1 MVRLMLVLAPVMC
14 VLGGIAVSSLLG
26 RFMKDIDQSG
36 KNQEKRTVKPKEQAA
51 QGRRN
56 EVESVPIN

>member
-26 RFMKDIDQSG
+26 RFMKDIDPG
-36 KNQEKRTVKPKEQAA
+36 AKTQEKRTIKPKEQAA

-56 EVESVPIN
+56 EVPNI

>member
-26 RFMKDIDQSG
+26 RFMKDIDQGSKG
-36 KNQEKRTVKPKEQAA
+36 QEKRPVKPKEQAA

-56 EVESVPIN
+56 EVND